1 MVEKRCGSSLVA
13 HQTTEAVVP
22 GSYPVSLTVEN
33 SADRQ
38 SHCVVY
44 TVKSL
49 GREGNLK
56 RKKSQEPVSSDK
68 NLPPP
73 PRQPKRG
80 GKESSMSQS
89 LDLTMGTMRPIE
101 EKPSASKTKSSLPY
115 LPTYAVHTVLRNCA
129 LFSIK

>member
-1 MVEKRCGSSLVA
+1 M
-13 HQTTEAVVP
+13 
-22 GSYPVSLTVEN
+22 
-33 SADRQ
+33 
-38 SHCVVY
+38 Y

-49 GREGNLK
+49 GREENLK

-68 NLPPP
+68 NLS
-73 PRQPKRG
+73 KSG

-115 LPTYAVHTVLRNCA
+115 IFTNIYSTYSTV
-129 LFSIK
+129 